1 MASSAISGAAL
12 AQGSHDWCIGS
23 LAGSTIV
30 FVIQLIICIAL
41 RPYVG
46 KFFFFHSITVQVIFI
61 VSTALALASAYANAQ
76 PVQTPSTIA
85 ALSTASAVFSLL
97 GVGVVA
103 ARALID
109 MRSLCIALMRLS
121 RYIKGTKRRT
131 TDLMEDASDP
141 VI

>member
-1 MASSAISGAAL
+1 M
-12 AQGSHDWCIGS
+12 
-23 LAGSTIV
+23 
-30 FVIQLIICIAL
+30 
-41 RPYVG
+41 
-46 KFFFFHSITVQVIFI
+46 IFI

-76 PVQTPSTIA
+76 PVQNPSTIA

-121 RYIKGTKRRT
+121 RYIKGTKRRA

-141 VI
+141 GI